1 LNKNIIL
8 RPFAE
13 SDRER
18 LREIYLLCRIQA
30 FYWCDSTQ
38 FKLED
43 FEAHII
49 GEQIHVAMYGAV
61 IAGFI
66 SVWAI
71 DSFIHHLYVEPAYRA
86 EGIGKA
92 LLSVAIAN
100 YPKPL
105 TLKCL
110 VKNELAIN
118 FYKKQGWEVI
128 ESGSDVLG
136 DYYLMEY
143 R

>member
-1 LNKNIIL
+1 MNINTTI

-13 SDRER
+13 TDRER

-30 FYWCDSTQ
+30 FYWCDSEQ
-38 FKLED
+38 FHLED
-43 FEAHII
+43 FDADTI
-49 GEQIHVAMYGAV
+49 GEEIGVAMFGQEV
-61 IAGFI
+61 AGFI

-71 DSFIHHLYVEPAYRA
+71 ESFIHHLYVEPAYRA
-86 EGIGKA
+86 EGIGKV
-92 LLSVAIAN
+92 LLAKAITN

-118 FYKKQGWEVI
+118 FYKKQGWQVVGD
-128 ESGSDVLG
+128 GSDELG